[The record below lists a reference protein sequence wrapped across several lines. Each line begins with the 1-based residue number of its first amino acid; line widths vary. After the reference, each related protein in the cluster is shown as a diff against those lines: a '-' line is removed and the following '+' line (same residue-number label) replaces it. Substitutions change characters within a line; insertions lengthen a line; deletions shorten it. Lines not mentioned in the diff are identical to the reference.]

1 MTGRPCR
8 QRAKGV
14 ASGGELWYYHSMKTT
29 ELTTEEVLSAFG
41 QRLLPW
47 FHQAARDLPWRR
59 TDDPYAIWV
68 SEIMLQQT
76 RVAAV
81 LGYYQRFLA
90 AFPTVED
97 LAVAPEEQLMKLWE
111 GLGYYSRARNLQ
123 LCAKLVA
130 GELGG
135 HFPESYEGLVKLPGI
150 GDYTA
155 AAVASAAFGERCPA
169 VDGNVYRVLTR
180 LTDCP
185 DPIGDTAVKH
195 RVRRWA
201 ESAMPYEKHDIRLYN
216 QATMDLGATVCI
228 PVGAPRC
235 EVCPMADVCLG
246 HLRGTAETRPVK
258 APKKPRKVEERTVFV
273 LLRGEET
280 ALRKRGPRGLLAGLW
295 EFPNVEGKLTEEQVG
310 DCLRLWDLTVK
321 TWHQRLSAKHI
332 FTHVEWD
339 MLCYVL
345 EVEGDGRGLTWL
357 DRAGFQQAAL
367 PSAFRRCQEALRERW
382 EEG

>member
-1 MTGRPCR
+1 M
-8 QRAKGV
+8 KGV

-47 FHQAARDLPWRR
+47 FYQAARDLPWRH

-81 LGYYQRFLA
+81 LGYYDRFLA
-90 AFPTVED
+90 AFPTVEA
-97 LAVAPEEQLMKLWE
+97 LAEAPEERLMKLWE

-123 LCAKLVA
+123 RCAKMVS

-135 HFPESYEGLVKLPGI
+135 RFPETYEGLLKLPGV

-155 AAVASAAFGERCPA
+155 AAVASAAFGQRCPA

-185 DPIGDTAVKH
+185 DSIGDTAVK
-195 RVRRWA
+195 RRIRDWA
-201 ESAMPYEKHDIRLYN
+201 ESAMPQDKRGIRLYN

-235 EVCPMADVCLG
+235 DVCPMADVCLAR
-246 HLRGTAETRPVK
+246 LRGTAENRPVK

-280 ALRKRGPRGLLAGLW
+280 ALRKRGARGLLAGLW
-295 EFPNVEGKLTEEQVG
+295 EFPNVPG
-310 DCLRLWDLTVK
+310 
-321 TWHQRLSAKHI
+321 RLSAQEALALAERCGCRPLALEREARRTHI
-332 FTHVEWD
+332 FTHITWD
-339 MLCYVL
+339 MTGYYLRCAAAG
-345 EVEGDGRGLTWL
+345 GDFHWAAPEEL
-357 DRAGFQQAAL
+357 DRALSL
-367 PSAFRRCQEALRERW
+367 PTAFRQFRDGAPGAEDAPA
-382 EEG
+382 G

>member
-1 MTGRPCR
+1 M
-8 QRAKGV
+8 KGV

-47 FHQAARDLPWRR
+47 FYQAARDLPWRH

-81 LGYYQRFLA
+81 LGYYDRFLA
-90 AFPTVED
+90 AFPTVEA
-97 LAVAPEEQLMKLWE
+97 LAEAPEERLMKLWE

-123 LCAKLVA
+123 RCAKMVS

-135 HFPESYEGLVKLPGI
+135 RFPETYEGLLKLPGV

-155 AAVASAAFGERCPA
+155 AAVASAAFGQRCPA

-185 DPIGDTAVKH
+185 DSIGDTAVK
-195 RVRRWA
+195 RRIRDWA
-201 ESAMPYEKHDIRLYN
+201 EFAMPQDKRGIRLYN

-235 EVCPMADVCLG
+235 DVCPMAEVCLAR
-246 HLRGTAETRPVK
+246 LRGTAENRPVK

-280 ALRKRGPRGLLAGLW
+280 ALRKRGARGLLAGLW
-295 EFPNVEGKLTEEQVG
+295 EFPNVAGKLTEAQVTEALG
-310 DCLRLWDLTVK
+310 LWGLTVK
-321 TWHQRLSAKHI
+321 DWRQRLTAQHI

-345 EVEGDGRGLTWL
+345 EVEGDGPDLTWL
-357 DRAGFQQAAL
+357 DRAGFAQAAL
-367 PSAFRRCQEALRERW
+367 PSAFRRCTEALRERW
-382 EEG
+382 EGQ

>member
-1 MTGRPCR
+1 MLPGG
-8 QRAKGV
+8 AKGV
-14 ASGGELWYYHSMKTT
+14 ASGGELWYYHNMNTT

-47 FHQAARDLPWRR
+47 FRQAARDLPWRH

-97 LAVAPEEQLMKLWE
+97 LAAAPEEQLMKLWE
-111 GLGYYSRARNLQ
+111 GLGYYSRARNLHR
-123 LCAKLVA
+123 CAKMVA
-130 GELGG
+130 GELNGR
-135 HFPESYEGLVKLPGI
+135 FPESYESLVKLPGI

-185 DPIGDTAVKH
+185 DPVTDIAVKH

-235 EVCPMADVCLG
+235 EVCPMAEFCLARL
-246 HLRGTAETRPVK
+246 HGTAENRPVR
-258 APKKPRKVEERTVFV
+258 APKKPRKAEDRTVF
-273 LLRGEET
+273 LLIRGRE
-280 ALRKRGPRGLLAGLW
+280 AAFCKRPPRGLLAGLW
-295 EFPNVEGKLTEEQVG
+295 EFPNVEGKLTEDQVV
-310 DCLRLWDLTVK
+310 DCLRLWGLTVK
-321 TWHQRLSAKHI
+321 GWYRRISAQHL

-345 EVEGDGRGLTWL
+345 EVEGEGRGLTWL
-357 DRAGFQQAAL
+357 DEEGARQVAL
-367 PSAFRRCQEALRERW
+367 PSAFRCCQTVLQERW
-382 EEG
+382 EGW

>member
-97 LAVAPEEQLMKLWE
+97 LAAAPEEQLMKLWE

-382 EEG
+382 EER

>member
-1 MTGRPCR
+1 
-8 QRAKGV
+8 
-14 ASGGELWYYHSMKTT
+14 MKTT
-29 ELTTEEVLSAFG
+29 ELTTEEVLAAFG

-47 FHQAARDLPWRR
+47 FQGAARDLPWRH

-81 LGYYQRFLA
+81 LGYYRRFLEEL
-90 AFPTVED
+90 PTVEA
-97 LAVAPEEQLMKLWE
+97 LAKAPEEKLMKLWE

-123 LCAKLVA
+123 RCAKVLLRDCD
-130 GELGG
+130 GR
-135 HFPESYEGLVKLPGI
+135 FPERYEELVKLPGI

-180 LTDCP
+180 LTD
-185 DPIGDTAVKH
+185 DPRPITDAAGK
-195 RVRRWA
+195 RRIRDWA
-201 ESAMPYEKHDIRLYN
+201 ESAMPHDRQGIRLYN

-235 EVCPMADVCLG
+235 DVCPMADICLG
-246 HLRGTAETRPVK
+246 HLRGTAELRPVK
-258 APKKPRKVEERTVFV
+258 PPKKPRRMEERTVFV
-273 LLRGEET
+273 LLRGEEA
-280 ALRKRGPRGLLAGLW
+280 ALRRRLERGLLARLW
-295 EFPNVEGKLTEEQVG
+295 EFPNVEGHLTEEQVG

-321 TWHQRLSAKHI
+321 TWRRRLTARHI

-345 EVEGDGRGLTWL
+345 EVEGAGGGLTWM
-357 DRAGFQQAAL
+357 DREGFARAAL
-367 PSAFRRCQEALRERW
+367 PSAFGRCTEALLERW
-382 EEG
+382 EER

>member
-1 MTGRPCR
+1 MPLPRR
-8 QRAKGV
+8 KSV
-14 ASGGELWYYHSMKTT
+14 ASGRELWYYHSMKTT
-29 ELTTEEVLSAFG
+29 ELTTEEVVSAFSR
-41 QRLLPW
+41 RLLPW
-47 FHQAARDLPWRR
+47 FETAARDLPWRH
-59 TDDPYAIWV
+59 TDDPYAIWA

-81 LGYYQRFLA
+81 LGYYRRFLA

-97 LAVAPEEQLMKLWE
+97 LANADEEKLLKLWE
-111 GLGYYSRARNLQ
+111 GLGYYSRARNLHR
-123 LCAKLVA
+123 CARIVA

-135 HFPESYEGLVKLPGI
+135 RFPETYEGLLRLPGI

-155 AAVASAAFGERCPA
+155 AAVASAAFGQRCPA

-185 DPIGDTAVKH
+185 DPIGDAAGKR
-195 RVRRWA
+195 RVRDWA
-201 ESAMPYEKHDIRLYN
+201 ESAMPWDKHGIRLYN

-235 EVCPMADVCLG
+235 DACPMGDICLAR
-246 HLRGTAETRPVK
+246 LRGTAELRPVRV
-258 APKKPRKVEERTVFV
+258 PKKPRRMEDRTVFV

-295 EFPNVEGKLTEEQVG
+295 EFPNVEGKLTEEQVS
-310 DCLRLWDLTVK
+310 DCLRLWGLTVK
-321 TWHQRLSAKHI
+321 EWRQRLTARHI

-345 EVEGDGRGLTWL
+345 EVEGSGQGLAWM
-357 DRAGFQQAAL
+357 DREGFAQAAL
-367 PSAFRRCQEALRERW
+367 PSAFARCAEALTERW
-382 EEG
+382 EGR

>member
-97 LAVAPEEQLMKLWE
+97 LAAAPEEQLMKLWE

-321 TWHQRLSAKHI
+321 TWHQRLSARHI